1 MIPSRARLTGWKFGP
16 ISAAADMV
24 STRGAAIEQAGHDI
38 ESSCEALPAVRAW
51 DGPSHAAATS
61 AFGRARGQTGDIG
74 KLADRLVDSL
84 TQGYWTLTSAKDKL
98 LGKVAEIEGGGLFLI
113 HDHWAITLRPM
124 PMTRARAKELFAQR
138 DSLQEQLNPLV
149 TAMGQAD
156 DSVSESVQRAARV
169 AGFEMRSSSIPQ
181 VTPWLLK
188 PEDDVPDP
196 STLPGQLYQRSVSE
210 ADASVTVAETT
221 TGVDSDGQEFT
232 TLIMQDGS
240 RVVRTEI
247 GQSRGVIWTE
257 DRYDPRGELVWSTS
271 ATDWLNGRTMVSTRY
286 ADRTLVS
293 VLHGEDGRIISGE
306 VLPKGQHDDARPL
319 DSAFFSHPALT
330 TVGGG
335 LAGAEQISDNAL
347 KKELPTLTKNEF
359 QNLKAGTKFGGY
371 GLGIGIALY
380 DVATAGEPEEKCQAA
395 ISGLAS
401 AVGGTA
407 LGAAGGL
414 VPIPVVDVAAA
425 GAGTV
430 AGAWLFGFLGS
441 ELGRAVCYD
450 E

>member
-38 ESSCEALPAVRAW
+38 ESSCEALPALRAW

-181 VTPWLLK
+181 VTPWLMK

-247 GQSRGVIWTE
+247 GQSR
-257 DRYDPRGELVWSTS
+257 
-271 ATDWLNGRTMVSTRY
+271 
-286 ADRTLVS
+286 
-293 VLHGEDGRIISGE
+293 
-306 VLPKGQHDDARPL
+306 
-319 DSAFFSHPALT
+319 SAFFSHPALT

>member
-1 MIPSRARLTGWKFGP
+1 MSDRRAYCDVDSRLTFQAMIPSRARLTGWKFGP

-38 ESSCEALPAVRAW
+38 ERSCEALPAVRAW

-113 HDHWAITLRPM
+113 HDHWAIPLRPM

-181 VTPWLLK
+181 VTPWLVK

-196 STLPGQLYQRSVSE
+196 STAARAALSAFGIRGRRIGDGGRDNHGCRFGRPRIHDADHARRKPGGQDRNRSVPRGDLDGGPVRPERRTRVEYQCDGLAQRSN
-210 ADASVTVAETT
+210 D
-221 TGVDSDGQEFT
+221 GVD
-232 TLIMQDGS
+232 
-240 RVVRTEI
+240 
-247 GQSRGVIWTE
+247 
-257 DRYDPRGELVWSTS
+257 
-271 ATDWLNGRTMVSTRY
+271 
-286 ADRTLVS
+286 
-293 VLHGEDGRIISGE
+293 E
-306 VLPKGQHDDARPL
+306 VCR
-319 DSAFFSHPALT
+319 
-330 TVGGG
+330 
-335 LAGAEQISDNAL
+335 
-347 KKELPTLTKNEF
+347 
-359 QNLKAGTKFGGY
+359 
-371 GLGIGIALY
+371 
-380 DVATAGEPEEKCQAA
+380 
-395 ISGLAS
+395 
-401 AVGGTA
+401 
-407 LGAAGGL
+407 
-414 VPIPVVDVAAA
+414 
-425 GAGTV
+425 
-430 AGAWLFGFLGS
+430 
-441 ELGRAVCYD
+441 
-450 E
+450 

>member
-1 MIPSRARLTGWKFGP
+1 MTGWKFGP

-38 ESSCEALPAVRAW
+38 ESSCEALPALRAW

-181 VTPWLLK
+181 VTPWLMK

-247 GQSRGVIWTE
+247 GQSR
-257 DRYDPRGELVWSTS
+257 
-271 ATDWLNGRTMVSTRY
+271 
-286 ADRTLVS
+286 
-293 VLHGEDGRIISGE
+293 
-306 VLPKGQHDDARPL
+306 
-319 DSAFFSHPALT
+319 SAFFSHPALT

>member
-1 MIPSRARLTGWKFGP
+1 M
-16 ISAAADMV
+16 
-24 STRGAAIEQAGHDI
+24 
-38 ESSCEALPAVRAW
+38 
-51 DGPSHAAATS
+51 
-61 AFGRARGQTGDIG
+61 
-74 KLADRLVDSL
+74 
-84 TQGYWTLTSAKDKL
+84 TQGYWTLTSAEDKL
-98 LGKVAEIEGGGLFLI
+98 MGKVAEVEGSKLFLV

-124 PMTRARAKELFAQR
+124 PMTRVRAKELFAER
-138 DSLQEQLNPLV
+138 DNLQEQLNPLV

-156 DSVSESVQRAARV
+156 DSVSESLQSAAHS

-181 VTPWLLK
+181 VAPWLME

-196 STLPGQLYQRSVSE
+196 ATLPGKLYQRSVSE

-247 GQSRGVIWTE
+247 GQSRGVLWTE
-257 DRYDPRGELVWSTS
+257 ERYDPRGELVWSTS

-286 ADRTLVS
+286 ADKTLVS
-293 VLHGEDGRIISGE
+293 VLYGEDGRAISGE
-306 VLPKGQHDDARPL
+306 VLANGVSEEAQPL
-319 DSAFFSHPALT
+319 DSSFFSHPALT
-330 TVGGG
+330 TVGGV
-335 LAGAEQISDNAL
+335 LAGADEHSDNAL
-347 KKELPTLTKNEF
+347 KKELPTLSKNQF
-359 QNLKAGTKFGGY
+359 QNIKAGAKFGGY
-371 GLGIGIALY
+371 GLGVGLALY
-380 DVATAGEPEEKCQAA
+380 DVATVDEPDQKCQAA

-407 LGAAGGL
+407 LGAAGGM

-425 GAGTV
+425 GLGTV
-430 AGAWLFGFLGS
+430 AGSWLFGFLGS

-450 E
+450 